1 MTVPPLD
8 SRLRGNDGIMRPMRT
23 LLALLAIGIAGCA
36 TVVQPP
42 GPFPEPAPLPEPAA
56 RTENL
61 AIAGLMDGARADAA
75 AGRLAN
81 AAASLERALRIE
93 PRNPRLWQELA
104 RVRLKQGDYAQAES
118 TAARSNSWAGSDNAL
133 RADNWRLI
141 AHAREA
147 RGDAEGA
154 KAALEAAER
163 QR

>member
-1 MTVPPLD
+1 
-8 SRLRGNDGIMRPMRT
+8 MRT

-36 TVVQPP
+36 TVV
-42 GPFPEPAPLPEPAA
+42 PAPGTAPAPPLEQAPAA

-61 AIAGLMDGARADAA
+61 AIAGLLDGARADAA

-118 TAARSNSWAGSDNAL
+118 TAARSNSWAGSDTAL
-133 RADNWRLI
+133 RAENWRLI

-154 KAALEAAER
+154 KGALEAAER